1 MLADIGLFLPDFRA
15 GERTFSL
22 LCQVAGRAGRGGA
35 PGRAIIQTYN
45 PEHYAVRAAGAQDY
59 SAVYPVEIE
68 SRRQLGNPPFN
79 RMVHLVFH
87 NSNRASAQRQAAQ
100 VRREL
105 DRRAFSKGL
114 TDVDVSGPAPGVP
127 ERVRG
132 RYRWRLLLR
141 GQDLHEVLEGM
152 DLPAGCTVDVDPVH
166 LL

>member
-1 MLADIGLFLPDFRA
+1 M
-15 GERTFSL
+15 
-22 LCQVAGRAGRGGA
+22 
-35 PGRAIIQTYN
+35 AI
-45 PEHYAVRAAGAQDY
+45 
-59 SAVYPVEIE
+59 
-68 SRRQLGNPPFN
+68 RRSTGWSTWYFTTQIALRP
-79 RMVHLVFH
+79 
-87 NSNRASAQRQAAQ
+87 QRQAAQ